1 MATSSTITPDKQAT
15 YHEACNKYVESGF
28 TRNVTVKFLMERLIG
43 LGCNPPK
50 GFVRC
55 IDCGDKM
62 AGGGFGVIEETI
74 LPESMNTS
82 INESKNYQ
90 NYKAGAKERDKSEY
104 LLYLS
109 KVDMRS
115 TVSMSLIIDNQYIFS
130 FLYHQTILLSTG
142 NFENRNEEV
151 WERISKFQ

>member
-1 MATSSTITPDKQAT
+1 MDNHKRSIGVDTQNGAFPFMATSSTITLDEQAK

-50 GFVRC
+50 DFVCC

-74 LPESMNTS
+74 LPESVNTS
-82 INESKNYQ
+82 SDESKNYQ
-90 NYKAGAKERDKSEY
+90 NYKAEAKEREKSKY
-104 LLYLS
+104 LFRFYLS
-109 KVDMRS
+109 KAAVRS
-115 TVSMSLIIDNQYIFS
+115 TNLCYQ
-130 FLYHQTILLSTG
+130 
-142 NFENRNEEV
+142 
-151 WERISKFQ
+151 